1 MAFVEHTLQR
11 TYPPFVWAKDISVTV
26 CGDELEVSGTR
37 VMLEEEGRA
46 APNFLREYRQAVS
59 RYGPQKR
66 QGKNSPHI
74 QFANAETDQ
83 ELIKFVQRFGPVVVS
98 SLRSEERPTP
108 QVIDVPGIL
117 HDEYSVDRT
126 ILVARQVLAE
136 LRSEHRAYRAA
147 LNLVS
152 ELQLNN
158 YADSRKIGE
167 SVTEIVANISQWP
180 GQWEREQQL
189 LASGVGFASQPPW
202 LFGRDN
208 LRHVELDAYYASRER
223 SDDSLREAL
232 VIKPVAAGHSAIC
245 ELVNAFSSLV
255 YTWGKTPIEA
265 PHWDLTCGIRPLLY
279 YILRRE
285 YLLKGGSIGICRNTD
300 CRKFFE
306 IERFGQE
313 FCSEECSR
321 LQRQREYWKKR
332 GKTLRKR
339 RSKKNKK
346 LSVGTNHERTG
357 RVLPTLTQP

>member
-1 MAFVEHTLQR
+1 M
-11 TYPPFVWAKDISVTV
+11 V

-37 VMLEEEGRA
+37 VILDEEFRA
-46 APNFLREYRQAVS
+46 APDFLREYRQAVS

-83 ELIKFVQRFGPVVVS
+83 DLIKFIQRFGPIVVS

-108 QVIDVPGIL
+108 QVIDVPGVL
-117 HDEYSVDRT
+117 HHEYSVDRT

-147 LNLVS
+147 LSLVS
-152 ELQLNN
+152 ELQREKH
-158 YADSRKIGE
+158 ADVRKIAE
-167 SVTEIVANISQWP
+167 NATEIMANISKWP
-180 GQWEREQQL
+180 EQWERERQSR
-189 LASGVGFASQPPW
+189 ASGLGYAGEPAW
-202 LFGRDN
+202 LFRQDN
-208 LRHVELDAYYASRER
+208 LEHLEMYEYYASRER
-223 SDDSLREAL
+223 TGDPVKEAL
-232 VIKPVAAGHSAIC
+232 VMHPIDAGHYSIC
-245 ELVNAFSSLV
+245 ELVNAFSSRV
-255 YTWGKTPIEA
+255 YPWGRIPIEA
-265 PHWDLTCGIRPLLY
+265 PDWDLTFGIRPVLY

-285 YLLKGGSIGICRNTD
+285 YLVKASSIGICRNTD
-300 CRKFFE
+300 CRQLFE

-339 RSKKNKK
+339 RSKQ
-346 LSVGTNHERTG
+346 
-357 RVLPTLTQP
+357 RVATRRN

>member
-1 MAFVEHTLQR
+1 MMAFVEHDLQQ

-37 VMLEEEGRA
+37 VMLEEEWRA
-46 APNFLREYRQAVS
+46 APDFLREYRQAVS

-83 ELIKFVQRFGPVVVS
+83 ELIKFVQRFGPIVVS
-98 SLRSEERPTP
+98 SLRSEERSTP
-108 QVIDVPGIL
+108 DVIDVPGVL
-117 HDEYSVDRT
+117 HHEYSVDRT

-147 LNLVS
+147 LSLVS
-152 ELQLNN
+152 ELQRGK
-158 YADSRKIGE
+158 YADTRKIGE
-167 SVTEIVANISQWP
+167 SVSEIIANISKWP
-180 GQWEREQQL
+180 EQWEREQRL
-189 LASGVGFASQPPW
+189 LASGVGFASQPKW
-202 LFGRDN
+202 LFRQDN
-208 LRHVELDAYYASRER
+208 LEHLERYEYYASRER
-223 SDDSLREAL
+223 TGDLIEEAL
-232 VIKPVAAGHSAIC
+232 VMHPIDAGHYSIC

-255 YTWGKTPIEA
+255 YPWGRIPIEA
-265 PHWDLTCGIRPLLY
+265 PNWDLTCGIRPVLY

-285 YLLKGGSIGICRNTD
+285 YLVKARSIGICRNTD
-300 CRKFFE
+300 CRQLFE

-339 RSKKNKK
+339 RSKPREATRRN
-346 LSVGTNHERTG
+346 
-357 RVLPTLTQP
+357 